1 MTSFLFTTNV
11 VDIIRNLNHL
21 KPQQDKAKERKTV
34 GEKMVERG
42 KYSIFIVQKGGL
54 NRRDEP

>member
-34 GEKMVERG
+34 GEKMVERE